1 MTTVDFTF
9 PDAIR
14 SQGLPHRCG
23 RLGARQAVSRHGVC
37 EHVLHSKSQV
47 RHLQLLQLLVRRA
60 FAALIQCVALIRGSG
75 TGPWTD
81 GRWDHPLGS
90 SVGIIR
96 CVELHLSNRR
106 QFLRM

>member
-1 MTTVDFTF
+1 MMTTVDFTF

-23 RLGARQAVSRHGVC
+23 RLGARQAASRLGVC

-47 RHLQLLQLLVRRA
+47 RYPRLLQLLVRRA

-75 TGPWTD
+75 TGPTD

-90 SVGIIR
+90 YVALR
-96 CVELHLSNRR
+96 CTCPTDGNFYGGGV
-106 QFLRM
+106 